1 MVNCIEWAK
10 IKKLQRCLTST
21 KEHMVMKE
29 LHEGPSKGHFA
40 TKIMQRKI
48 LDVGYWW
55 PIMYRDVH
63 DYCRSCDACQKTRRL
78 TTQNLAKL
86 VTSFPKEPFIKW
98 ELDFVG
104 PIKPT

>member
-1 MVNCIEWAK
+1 MN
-10 IKKLQRCLTST
+10 
-21 KEHMVMKE
+21 E

-40 TKIMQRKI
+40 IKIMQRKI

-78 TTQNLAKL
+78 TTQSLAKL
-86 VTSFPKEPFIKW
+86 VTSFLKEPFIKW
-98 ELDFVG
+98 GFDFVG

>member
-1 MVNCIEWAK
+1 MGQDN
-10 IKKLQRCLTST
+10 KLQRCLTST

-29 LHEGPSKGHFA
+29 LHEGPLRRHFA
-40 TKIMQRKI
+40 TKIMERKI

-63 DYCRSCDACQKTRRL
+63 DYYISCDACQKTRRL
-78 TTQNLAKL
+78 TTQSLAKL
-86 VTSFPKEPFIKW
+86 VTSFPFIKKLFIKW
-98 ELDFVG
+98 GLDFMG